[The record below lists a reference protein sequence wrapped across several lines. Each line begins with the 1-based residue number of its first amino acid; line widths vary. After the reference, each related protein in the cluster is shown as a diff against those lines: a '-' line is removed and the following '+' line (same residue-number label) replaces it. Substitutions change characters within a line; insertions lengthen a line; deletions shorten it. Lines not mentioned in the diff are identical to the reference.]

1 MLGEASA
8 YLYRV
13 VQKLTSEL
21 PKNLNKSYENLL
33 TRLDFFVKSQC
44 QRRTTIFK
52 FVLNILCTI
61 SYIMSMIVRETSLDL
76 EWGRLTQHYQPKY
89 CWMANS
95 ERWDPHSTFVFKTLT
110 LWTYFCG
117 AKMTTDSSEYV
128 QLRATEPIYGTEL
141 HHVNLLHS
149 NQISI
154 VPKDRSLYKSGCKWI
169 NVTPAKYSPVV

>member
-1 MLGEASA
+1 MKQALTWNGEDWHNTINQSIAEWPIQNDETHTWH
-8 YLYRV
+8 LFL
-13 VQKLTSEL
+13 KLWLFE
-21 PKNLNKSYENLL
+21 
-33 TRLDFFVKSQC
+33 
-44 QRRTTIFK
+44 
-52 FVLNILCTI
+52 CTFA
-61 SYIMSMIVRETSLDL
+61 D
-76 EWGRLTQHYQPKY
+76 
-89 CWMANS
+89 
-95 ERWDPHSTFVFKTLT
+95 
-110 LWTYFCG
+110 